1 MNIPLILSLIF
12 FINSPSKILSEEKKS
27 IFISVNGLV
36 CDFCAVSIEKTFN
49 KKQAV
54 ESLNIN
60 LDKMLITIH
69 LKDGFDLE
77 NDMIIDLIN
86 KSGYNVIDINRNK

>member
-1 MNIPLILSLIF
+1 MNIHLILSLIF
-12 FINSPSKILSEEKKS
+12 FIIFSSEILSKEKKL

-86 KSGYNVIDINRNK
+86 KSGYNVTDINRNK

>member
-12 FINSPSKILSEEKKS
+12 FIISPSEMLCKEKKL

-77 NDMIIDLIN
+77 NDMIIDLIS

>member
-1 MNIPLILSLIF
+1 MNIHLILSLIF
-12 FINSPSKILSEEKKS
+12 FIIFPSEILSKEKKL

-86 KSGYNVIDINRNK
+86 KSGYNVTDINRNK

>member
-12 FINSPSKILSEEKKS
+12 FIIFSSEILSKEKKL

-86 KSGYNVIDINRNK
+86 KSGYNVTDINRNK